1 MSTEKVDR
9 REQILEISQQL
20 FASLGY
26 HKTKIS
32 DIVREAGI
40 AQGTFYWHFKSKE
53 AIALEIIQQGRNG
66 LLEVVAHGHRKFPGT
81 VKDVVNS
88 SEKLFEE
95 LFDFSASNRYMMEM
109 IFKGIDGEESLKQVI
124 IETRLKVEE
133 AFQNNI
139 KRAMELNILPERDPG
154 LQAALLMSL
163 FEGILSRWLF
173 GPVSEGSHIRNKTT
187 AELAK
192 EMVRFEFFGLLGT

>member
-1 MSTEKVDR
+1 MDR

-53 AIALEIIQQGRNG
+53 AIALEIIQQGRSR
-66 LLEVVAHGHRKFPGT
+66 LLEVVAHGHRKSPGT
-81 VKDVVNS
+81 IRDVVNS

-109 IFKGIDGEESLKQVI
+109 IFKGIDGEESLKQAI
-124 IETRLKVEE
+124 IETRLKMEE
-133 AFQNNI
+133 AFQ
-139 KRAMELNILPERDPG
+139 E
-154 LQAALLMSL
+154 
-163 FEGILSRWLF
+163 
-173 GPVSEGSHIRNKTT
+173 
-187 AELAK
+187 
-192 EMVRFEFFGLLGT
+192 

>member
-1 MSTEKVDR
+1 MA
-9 REQILEISQQL
+9 ISQQL

-53 AIALEIIQQGRNG
+53 AIALEIIEEGRNG
-66 LLEVVAHGHRKFPGT
+66 LLEVVAHGHRKSPGT
-81 VKDVVNS
+81 VQDVLNS
-88 SEKLFEE
+88 SERLFVE
-95 LFDFSASNRYMMEM
+95 LFDFSQSNRYMMEM
-109 IFKGIDGEESLKQVI
+109 IFKGIDGEESLKQAI

-133 AFQNNI
+133 AFENNI
-139 KRAMELNILPERDPG
+139 KRAMELDMLPERDPG

-173 GPVSEGSHIRNKTT
+173 GPVSDGSNIRTRTT
-187 AELAK
+187 VELSK